1 MASISG
7 KIAVMGGG
15 SWATALAKL
24 LLMNNDR
31 ILWYMRRD
39 DRIADFKRLSHN
51 PAYLSDVRFDTDRI
65 DFSSDINEVCREADV
80 LLLAL
85 PSPYIK
91 SHLAKLTADISTKY
105 VVSAVKGIVPDE
117 NLTVT
122 EYMSRFYHIPADHLV
137 VVSGPCHAEEV
148 ALDRLSYLTVGAAE
162 TSLSEAFAK
171 RIASRALKTIIS
183 QDIHGIEYGGV
194 LKNVYAI
201 MAGILH
207 GMKNGYNFLAVLVSS
222 SIREMERWVDAVAPA
237 EGRNICNSAYLGD
250 LLVTSYSRFSRNHNF
265 GSMIGKGYSVK
276 AAMMEMEMVT
286 EGYYGAKCIHEINRK
301 ANVHIPI
308 ADAVYSILYEGAKPA
323 QVIASLA
330 DELS

>member
-105 VVSAVKGIVPDE
+105 VVSAVK
-117 NLTVT
+117 
-122 EYMSRFYHIPADHLV
+122 
-137 VVSGPCHAEEV
+137 
-148 ALDRLSYLTVGAAE
+148 
-162 TSLSEAFAK
+162 
-171 RIASRALKTIIS
+171 
-183 QDIHGIEYGGV
+183 
-194 LKNVYAI
+194 
-201 MAGILH
+201 
-207 GMKNGYNFLAVLVSS
+207 
-222 SIREMERWVDAVAPA
+222 
-237 EGRNICNSAYLGD
+237 
-250 LLVTSYSRFSRNHNF
+250 
-265 GSMIGKGYSVK
+265 